1 MSHHSNQRQNHG
13 HGNQIPLQQPKQAS
27 QSPYHIPLAQQHNRQ
42 SLFTDVDD
50 LIENFDADLHIANS
64 EPVNLDECVGPIYG
78 KCKWFNVIKG
88 FGFITP
94 NIPLPPPDG
103 KNCKDIFVYQNCIK
117 MPGFRSLREG
127 ETVECYVKKSHL
139 GWEGVQITGPE
150 GLDCEGTERFKK
162 KKPDRCYNCGD
173 LGHHAKEC
181 KFPPLPKRCHFCK
194 AENHLVADC
203 PFKGYNPINYPAG
216 GPEMAGTQEPL
227 PNAKGYG
234 QNFAQSQGFSQNY
247 GSGGQQWP
255 SLNSQPPGLKNNPYN
270 NSQIAPASLNKP
282 SGDSGSGTLQFQ
294 KRNGLFDDKTSRDE
308 GIARMRFHSSGIIPG
323 KNGTSLFSP
332 PNEYNASLPQ
342 SNNSNAGR
350 MPPPIGSQTPIGS
363 YKQSDSGV
371 GSGQPIGLNQ
381 SSPQSQPLQ
390 QSSGSATYIAFEITI
405 FVIFLFKR
413 FRHFSEFSFSIFMFF
428 LFLSFSLDSVKRV
441 VIILIFKARIST
453 TKKKKFSD

>member
-1 MSHHSNQRQNHG
+1 M
-13 HGNQIPLQQPKQAS
+13 
-27 QSPYHIPLAQQHNRQ
+27 
-42 SLFTDVDD
+42 DD
-50 LIENFDADLHIANS
+50 LIENFDADLHISNA
-64 EPVNLDECVGPIYG
+64 EPVNLDECVGPIFG

-103 KNCKDIFVYQNCIK
+103 KNCKDIFVYQNVIK

-139 GWEGVQITGPE
+139 GWEGVQIAGPE
-150 GLDCEGTERFKK
+150 GIDCEGTERFKK

-216 GPEMAGTQEPL
+216 GPGMAGTENPL

-234 QNFAQSQGFSQNY
+234 QNFGPGGQNQGFGQNY
-247 GSGGQQWP
+247 GPGGQQQVTQQWP
-255 SLNSQPPGLKNNPYN
+255 SLNSQPGNPYN
-270 NSQIAPASLNKP
+270 NSQAPASLNKP
-282 SGDSGSGTLQFQ
+282 GSGSGTSAFQ
-294 KRNGLFDDKTSRDE
+294 KRNGLFDDKSRDE
-308 GIARMRFHSSGIIPG
+308 SASRMRFHSSGIIPG
-323 KNGTSLFSP
+323 KNTSLFSP

-342 SNNSNAGR
+342 SNNSHAGR
-350 MPPPIGSQTPIGS
+350 MPPPIGSQGSIQTPIGS
-363 YKQSDSGV
+363 FKQSDSGV

-381 SSPQSQPLQ
+381 GSPQNQQLQ
-390 QSSGSATYIAFEITI
+390 QSSGPATYSNYQGPAFENKEKATQRLSSSSPSA
-405 FVIFLFKR
+405 LFPNPKD
-413 FRHFSEFSFSIFMFF
+413 SSGPSIFTGESARKLWQNNSPKPSSDKLNSIFGSRAGPTAQVTSGIPDKNENNNKAP
-428 LFLSFSLDSVKRV
+428 LSS
-441 VIILIFKARIST
+441 I
-453 TKKKKFSD
+453 FSDQFPGSWNK